1 MPKAPTART
10 LFIER
15 MKRNPYP
22 TTGPPGK
29 EREAAKTLATAAAG
43 GEDGGCVE

>member
-15 MKRNPYP
+15 MQLHGMEIP
-22 TTGPPGK
+22 
-29 EREAAKTLATAAAG
+29 AAG
-43 GEDGGCVE
+43 QAAESNE

>member
-15 MKRNPYP
+15 MKR
-22 TTGPPGK
+22 
-29 EREAAKTLATAAAG
+29 E
-43 GEDGGCVE
+43 GGCMAWRFQQQEKREKALSNGDW

>member
-15 MKRNPYP
+15 MKREGRTP
-22 TTGPPGK
+22 PPGRGQEK
-29 EREAAKTLATAAAG
+29 
-43 GEDGGCVE
+43 